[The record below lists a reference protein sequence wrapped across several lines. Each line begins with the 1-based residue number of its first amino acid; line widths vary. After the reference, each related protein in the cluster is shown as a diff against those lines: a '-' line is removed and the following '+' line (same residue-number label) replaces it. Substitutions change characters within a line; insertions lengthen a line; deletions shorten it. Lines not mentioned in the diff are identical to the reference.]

1 MNSYSEEAPYDSELF
16 CCMVTSWGAL
26 VFELMRRRDI
36 KSLEFD
42 DYDASLVAEG
52 VGRAL
57 AGRTIIGRH
66 VFIGKI
72 DYEGIWD
79 SNDITPELNFVLK
92 KYDDAADELGKNTR
106 MRS

>member
-1 MNSYSEEAPYDSELF
+1 VLSF
-16 CCMVTSWGAL
+16 
-26 VFELMRRRDI
+26 FELMRRRDI
-36 KSLEFD
+36 KSFEFD

-57 AGRTIIGRH
+57 AGRTIGRH

-72 DYEGIWD
+72 DYEGILD
-79 SNDITPELNFVLK
+79 SNDITPKLNFALK